1 MMRRNRFIRKSR
13 PWIAMA
19 MAYALGWQML
29 LSAAMAGQMAGFAS
43 PGFVPICANSLL
55 LAEDA
60 PQDGNETGL
69 HQLPC
74 ILCGVGLSAQLS
86 PPFDLAAPVD
96 GIESVSFRPR
106 LVFVLPEAPPSP
118 RSAQGPPALM

>member
-1 MMRRNRFIRKSR
+1 
-13 PWIAMA
+13 MA

-29 LSAAMAGQMAGFAS
+29 LSAAMAGQMAGQMVGFAS
-43 PGFVPICANSLL
+43 PGFAPICANSLL

-69 HQLPC
+69 HQPPC

-86 PPFDLAAPVD
+86 PPPDLAAPTD
-96 GIESVSFRPR
+96 RIESVSFRPR
-106 LVFVLPEAPPSP
+106 LVFILPDAPPSP